1 MDIRWQQRFYNFQ
14 NALRQ
19 LNKALAT
26 AKERKLNDLEKQ
38 GMVQAFEFTH
48 ELAWKVMMDFM
59 KYQGNNEIF
68 GSKDATRAAF
78 KLGLVTEG
86 TQWME
91 MIDSRNLSSHTYD
104 ESTAEAIVLKIT
116 SSYGALFVRFEA
128 KMLEIIKNAQT
139 TS

>member
-1 MDIRWQQRFYNFQ
+1 MDIRWQQRFSNYQ

-19 LNKALAT
+19 LNKGLAV
-26 AKERKLNDLEKQ
+26 AKTRKLNDLEKQ

-59 KYQGNNEIF
+59 KDRGNNEIF

-78 KLGLVTEG
+78 KLGLITDG
-86 TQWME
+86 AQWME

-104 ESTAEAIVLKIT
+104 ESTAEAIVSKIT
-116 SSYGALFVRFEA
+116 NHYGLLFVQFET
-128 KMLEIIKNAQT
+128 KMLELIRTA
-139 TS
+139 